1 MLRIPPTIQ
10 AATEPTLVSAA
21 GQEIELDREIRPDG
35 AGMWISQ
42 PLEEPG
48 VYQLTM
54 GSATWPVAVNLP
66 TTESDLR
73 PLAEQSVVAALGD
86 IEIQWMG
93 DELPSEAMAEDE
105 NRADFGWSLLLAV
118 LLLAGVECFMAMRFG
133 RHRR

>member
-1 MLRIPPTIQ
+1 
-10 AATEPTLVSAA
+10 
-21 GQEIELDREIRPDG
+21 
-35 AGMWISQ
+35 
-42 PLEEPG
+42 
-48 VYQLTM
+48 
-54 GSATWPVAVNLP
+54 
-66 TTESDLR
+66 
-73 PLAEQSVVAALGD
+73 VVAALGD